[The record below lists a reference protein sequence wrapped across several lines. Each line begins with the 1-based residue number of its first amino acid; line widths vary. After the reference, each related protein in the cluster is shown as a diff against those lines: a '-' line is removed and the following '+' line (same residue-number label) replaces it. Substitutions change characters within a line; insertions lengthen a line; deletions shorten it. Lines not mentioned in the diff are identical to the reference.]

1 MNYGFKLTFNDLSQ
15 ELLDEKFE
23 EWKQYMESVEPDLFD
38 EESTNYND
46 EQGLRQ
52 MFEDDVQAHFPVY
65 F

>member
-1 MNYGFKLTFNDLSQ
+1 MDYGFKLTFNDLSQ

>member
-1 MNYGFKLTFNDLSQ
+1 MDYGFKLNYSDLSE

-38 EESTNYND
+38 EESPNYNN

-52 MFEDDVQAHFPVY
+52 MFDDDVQAHFPMY